1 MSVNQNSSE
10 REWDLVL
17 KPKNRWYEID
27 LVGVWHY
34 RDLVLLFVRQDF
46 VSQYKQTILGPLWMV
61 IQPLLTTLMFSI
73 IFGTIAAI
81 PTGGAPRLIFYLAA
95 FVPWSYFSECFNRNA
110 GTFTSNAAVFGKVYF
125 PRLVRP
131 ISVMISSVYRFAVQ
145 ALVFTII
152 YFIFFFQGARIC
164 PTTLIIFVPVLILMT
179 GLYAMSMGLIV
190 SSLTTKYRDLN
201 FMTGVII
208 QLLMYGSSVVFAYA
222 DMPDNL
228 KMYLKWNPLMWI
240 MGAFRYATL
249 GIGTWSWIGLA
260 YSSVVL
266 VFLLCVGII
275 SFSKVEKSFMDT
287 I

>member
-1 MSVNQNSSE
+1 
-10 REWDLVL
+10 
-17 KPKNRWYEID
+17 
-27 LVGVWHY
+27 
-34 RDLVLLFVRQDF
+34 
-46 VSQYKQTILGPLWMV
+46 
-61 IQPLLTTLMFSI
+61 MFSI
-73 IFGTIAAI
+73 IFGTIADI

-110 GTFTSNAAVFGKVYF
+110 GTFTGNAAIFGKVYF

-145 ALVFTII
+145 ALVFTVI
-152 YFIFFFQGARIC
+152 YVIFLFQGASIC
-164 PTTLIIFVPVLILMT
+164 PTTLIFFVPVLVLMT

-201 FMTGVII
+201 FITGVII
-208 QLLMYGSSVVFAYA
+208 QLMMYGSSVVFAYS
-222 DMPDNL
+222 DMPDKL

-240 MGAFRYATL
+240 MEALRYATL
-249 GIGTWSWIGLA
+249 GIGTWSWIGLG
-260 YSSVVL
+260 YSACILLVL
-266 VFLLCVGII
+266 LFVGIV